1 MSYVLFGFPL
11 RFNIH
16 RNTLWLKTKQARGLV
31 DRPAQKVGRQPV
43 FTEQEEQR
51 LIAHAIAMSSFG
63 FPMTKFDL
71 RCVVKA
77 YLDRTGRKVSA
88 FNDGNFPGKEW
99 ANSFMKRHKDI
110 LSERVSK
117 NITYAR
123 ASTDAEVID
132 TFFSHL
138 EKELDGIP
146 DKNIW
151 NYDETNVQDD
161 PGSQKVIT
169 RRGAKY
175 PEKIQDASKACTSI
189 MVCGSAAG
197 ELAPLYVNYKAE
209 KLWSTWTE
217 NGPEGA
223 RYNRTKSGWFDHQ
236 VFEDWFMSLMLPI
249 LKKQDGPKVLIGDN
263 LSSHISLEVLRLCEE
278 NNVKFI
284 ALPPNATHLLQPLD
298 VAVFRSLKIAWRSL
312 LAEWKESTSGSR
324 CTSVPKDE
332 LPGLLNKMT
341 IKLKESIKTNLKSG
355 FRKTGIFPLDK
366 TEVLQRLPK
375 SVLEE
380 SLKSMTDVVGDVF
393 LEELNKKR
401 KEVTGKR
408 ATKRR
413 KMLNVPAGKSISVA
427 EVEEASRTGKPT
439 TGKKGSSSSGIRARR
454 PRKRSSLEDDSAEE
468 SSDSESSSDGQHGYN
483 KRWSEGDTSDSEV
496 HSRSLD
502 NLSETDTPTTSVI
515 SNTSNIP
522 RVRGTGTGESTF
534 KGDDFVVVNFEGQLF
549 PGRVMEVKP
558 EGYMVSTME
567 RTKKNWRWPDR
578 EDTILYS
585 KEEILYTIESP
596 RPVGRRGIFD
606 VKDLD

>member
-1 MSYVLFGFPL
+1 
-11 RFNIH
+11 
-16 RNTLWLKTKQARGLV
+16 
-31 DRPAQKVGRQPV
+31 
-43 FTEQEEQR
+43 
-51 LIAHAIAMSSFG
+51 
-63 FPMTKFDL
+63 
-71 RCVVKA
+71 
-77 YLDRTGRKVSA
+77 
-88 FNDGNFPGKEW
+88 
-99 ANSFMKRHKDI
+99 MKRHKDI

-132 TFFSHL
+132 TFFGHL
-138 EKELDGIP
+138 EKELAGIP
-146 DKNIW
+146 GENIW

-175 PEKIQDASKACTSI
+175 PEKIQNASRACTSI
-189 MVCGSAAG
+189 MACGSAAG

-217 NGPEGA
+217 NGPKGA

-249 LKKQDGPKVLIGDN
+249 LKKQDGPKALIGDN

-284 ALPPNATHLLQPLD
+284 AFPPNAIHLLQPLD
-298 VAVFRSLKIAWRSL
+298 VAVFRSLKIIWRSL

-332 LPGLLNKMT
+332 LPGLLKKMA
-341 IKLKESIKTNLKSG
+341 IKLQENIKTNLKSG

-366 TEVLQRLPK
+366 TEGLQRLPK

-427 EVEEASRTGKPT
+427 EVEEAIRTGKPT

-468 SSDSESSSDGQHGYN
+468 SSDSESSSDGQHGDN
-483 KRWSEGDTSDSEV
+483 KRWSEEDTSDYEV
-496 HSRSLD
+496 PSGS
-502 NLSETDTPTTSVI
+502 NLSETDSPTTSMI
-515 SNTSNIP
+515 PNTRNVP
-522 RVRGTGTGESTF
+522 RVRGTGSGEITF
-534 KGDDFVVVNFEGQLF
+534 KVDDFVVVNFEGQLF
-549 PGRVMEVKP
+549 PGRVTEVKP
-558 EGYMVSTME
+558 KGYIVSTME
-567 RTKKNWRWPDR
+567 RSKKNWRWPDH
-578 EDTILYS
+578 EDAILYS
-585 KEEILYTIESP
+585 KEEVLYTIESP
-596 RPVGRRGIFD
+596 KPVGKRGIFE